1 MQKKKIVVTDDEENI
16 RRIIC
21 DFLINEGYET
31 LEAESGE
38 QTLEYFNS
46 GEDISLYILDVMLD
60 KKDEY
65 DGWKICKIIK
75 EKSNVPVL
83 ILTARSQE
91 FDELK
96 SFESGADEYVQK
108 PVPSFPVLM
117 KRVGALIRRSEG
129 TNRKNLNTLAL
140 DELEIDEKAHIVT
153 LKNEHIELTLKEY
166 GLINLFMH
174 NINRVFTRENLLVE
188 IWGENY
194 SGDARTV
201 DSHITRLRTK
211 LGDWGYLHL
220 KTVYGV
226 GYKIE
231 ADINE

>member
-1 MQKKKIVVTDDEENI
+1 MLKKIVVADDEENI

-21 DFLINEGYET
+21 DFLNEYGYET
-31 LEAESGE
+31 LEAEDGI
-38 QTLEYFNS
+38 QTMEYFNR
-46 GEDISLYILDVMLD
+46 GEDVSLYILDIMMPG
-60 KKDEY
+60 Y
-65 DGWKICKIIK
+65 NGWEVCRMIK
-75 EKSNVPVL
+75 EKSDVPIM

-91 FDELK
+91 FDELN
-96 SFESGADEYVQK
+96 SFECGADEFVQK
-108 PVPSFPVLM
+108 PVPSFPILM
-117 KRVGALIRRSEG
+117 KRVDALIRRSEG
-129 TNRKNLNTLAL
+129 TNKRNVTELVL
-140 DELEIDEKAHIVT
+140 DELEIDEKAHIVM

-166 GLINLFMH
+166 GLLNLFMH
-174 NINRVFTRENLLVE
+174 NRDRVFTRENLLVE

-211 LGDWGYLHL
+211 LGDWGYQHL
-220 KTVYGV
+220 KTVYGI

>member
-21 DFLINEGYET
+21 DFLIDHGYET
-31 LEAESGE
+31 LEAEDGE
-38 QTLEYFNS
+38 QALEYFNS
-46 GEDISLYILDVMLD
+46 GEDVSLYILDVMLGNN
-60 KKDEY
+60 KRY
-65 DGWKICKIIK
+65 NGWEVCRMIK

-117 KRVGALIRRSEG
+117 KRVDALIRRSEG
-129 TNRKNLNTLAL
+129 TNRKNSNTITL

-153 LKNEHIELTLKEY
+153 LKNEHIELALKEY
-166 GLINLFMH
+166 DLINLFAH

-188 IWGENY
+188 VWGDNY

-211 LGDWGYLHL
+211 LGDWGYQHI